1 MGPWKSLFNASWVS
15 QSVETS
21 ASWNLEKGESKA
33 VEKGTSPPSPETM
46 LKRCSGCSNSRP
58 SNSTLIPGMGGK
70 LVFSRG
76 GCLCLDACQ
85 GGKEKYAVCE
95 PVRLLTC
102 KASRGPT
109 CHTATEGHCRS
120 KSQVIQACTP
130 DHLLYRILDRRD
142 VFTSRLAIGLLWTGV
157 QSPWTVV
164 FSRVDRGGP
173 YIL

>member
-1 MGPWKSLFNASWVS
+1 M
-15 QSVETS
+15 
-21 ASWNLEKGESKA
+21 
-33 VEKGTSPPSPETM
+33 
-46 LKRCSGCSNSRP
+46 
-58 SNSTLIPGMGGK
+58 
-70 LVFSRG
+70 VFSRG

-173 YIL
+173 YNLLKSNNIIISFTKCTVHHGPRVKKQRSTDLGTTVHSSPQANPGLRRKSWKDGKCPWVPGRAFSMPAG